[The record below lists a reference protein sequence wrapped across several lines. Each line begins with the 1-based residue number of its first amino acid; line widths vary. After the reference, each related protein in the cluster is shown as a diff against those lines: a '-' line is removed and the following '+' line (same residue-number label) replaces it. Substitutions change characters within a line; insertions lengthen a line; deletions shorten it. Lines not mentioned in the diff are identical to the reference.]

1 MPRWRAP
8 IGAIVFHGKVFH
20 GIDKNVF
27 HNIAVEIKIGVEA
40 EDAHKLCSVRIFGC
54 GFSNNVLI
62 VAPINDLNTHN
73 CIVFSVFFYLCY
85 FYTAKLHTLFEL
97 TKFSCVIFTQI
108 PIFNILLQENGAD
121 NR

>member
-20 GIDKNVF
+20 GIDRGVF

-73 CIVFSVFFYLCY
+73 CIVFTVFVI
-85 FYTAKLHTLFEL
+85 
-97 TKFSCVIFTQI
+97 CVIFTQQNYI
-108 PIFNILLQENGAD
+108 HFLN
-121 NR
+121 

>member
-1 MPRWRAP
+1 M
-8 IGAIVFHGKVFH
+8 ILVCVFYIKFKERFFTVSIEVF
-20 GIDKNVF
+20 F

-40 EDAHKLCSVRIFGC
+40 EDAHKLSRFGIFGC
-54 GFSNNVLI
+54 GFSNGVLI
-62 VAPINDLNTHN
+62 VVPINGLNTHN
-73 CIVFSVFFYLCY
+73 CTAFTVFYYLRY

-108 PIFNILLQENGAD
+108 LIFNILSQNNEAD